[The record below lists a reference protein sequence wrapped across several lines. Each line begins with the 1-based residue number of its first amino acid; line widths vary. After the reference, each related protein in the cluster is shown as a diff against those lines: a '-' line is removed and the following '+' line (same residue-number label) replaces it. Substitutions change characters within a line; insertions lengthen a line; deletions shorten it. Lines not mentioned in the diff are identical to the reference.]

1 MFRKLLIA
9 NRGEVAVRV
18 LQTCRRLGIQAVA
31 VTTDADQDLSWLK
44 DADEVVNL
52 GDRRAYLDSDRLLD
66 AAAQTSCSAVHPG
79 WGFLSE
85 NPTFAARCQ
94 ADRLRFVG
102 PSSASMR
109 QMADKAQARDTM
121 RALGLPPVPGG
132 EGVLDSPE
140 DAARFASE
148 HGYPILL
155 KAVAGGGG
163 RGMRIVR
170 SAGEV
175 DAAFEAATA
184 EAVGGFGDGRLYVER
199 LVENARHI
207 EFQILSDG
215 QNVQVLGE
223 RECSI
228 QRRHQK
234 LLEETPSPA
243 LAGESGAALRERISA
258 QVIHAVQALGYQGAG
273 TIEML
278 LTPEGELY
286 FMEMNTRLQVEHTVT
301 EMVTGLDLVEAQL
314 RIAANGPLPDA
325 VSAQGHSIQCR
336 INAESVSN
344 DFRPAPGRLSKLVL
358 PEGEGIR
365 VDTHLRQGDPVSPHY
380 DSLVA
385 KVIAYGPDRATAIA
399 RMDAALATMVIEGV
413 PSTIEL
419 HRSILAHPDFVAGR
433 VTTGFLEQELERILS

>member
-1 MFRKLLIA
+1 
-9 NRGEVAVRV
+9 
-18 LQTCRRLGIQAVA
+18 
-31 VTTDADQDLSWLK
+31 
-44 DADEVVNL
+44 
-52 GDRRAYLDSDRLLD
+52 
-66 AAAQTSCSAVHPG
+66 
-79 WGFLSE
+79 
-85 NPTFAARCQ
+85 
-94 ADRLRFVG
+94 
-102 PSSASMR
+102 MR

-140 DAARFASE
+140 DAAHFASK

-243 LAGESGAALRERISA
+243 LSGESGAALRDRVSA
-258 QVIHAVQALGYQGAG
+258 QVIGAVRALGYQGAG

-314 RIAANGPLPDA
+314 RIAANGPLPEA
-325 VSAQGHSIQCR
+325 VSPRGHSIQCR
-336 INAESVSN
+336 INAESVSD
-344 DFRPAPGRLSKLVL
+344 DFQPAPGLLSKLVL

-399 RMDAALATMVIEGV
+399 RMDAALAAMVIEGV

-419 HRSILAHPDFVAGR
+419 HRSILSHPDFVAGR